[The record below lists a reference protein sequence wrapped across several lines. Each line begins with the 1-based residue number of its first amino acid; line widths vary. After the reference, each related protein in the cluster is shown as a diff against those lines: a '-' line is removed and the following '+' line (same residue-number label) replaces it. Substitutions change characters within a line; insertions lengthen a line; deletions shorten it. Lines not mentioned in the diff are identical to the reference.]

1 MSRAAL
7 ATTRGAV
14 IVEYGAELEVRELPV
29 PEPQPGALVVEVAA
43 ATICGTDVHL
53 WEGGLD
59 ALGVHLPVVPGHEAV
74 GRIVARGARAER
86 DSLGQQLRGGDRVIW
101 THGSCGHCR
110 ECTVLGRPTLCPNR
124 KVGMYRD
131 CREFPYVA
139 GTFAE
144 HSYVW
149 PEAGRVRV
157 PEVVRDEW
165 AAAASCALRSAIGVV
180 ESAGSI
186 LASDTV
192 VIQGAG
198 PLGLFATALASLQS
212 PRRLIVIGG
221 PGERLELARAWGA
234 SDTIDIAEL
243 VTPAERLQ
251 RVSEINDGQL
261 ADVVLELAGVPA
273 AFAETI
279 ELTGAGGRI
288 VVAGIVDSRRP
299 EIPVN
304 LITVRGLSVRGSFGG
319 HTDSYW
325 KALEFM
331 RLHHERFDFD
341 RLISRTFD
349 LTEATTALRRMQ
361 AQEEIKPVLM
371 PRGQAS

>member
-1 MSRAAL
+1 MAGASTQ
-7 ATTRGAV
+7 TTRAAV
-14 IVEYGAELEVRELPV
+14 IVEYGADLELRELAV
-29 PEPQPGALVVEVAA
+29 PEPEAGALVVEVAA

-74 GRIVARGARAER
+74 GRITTLGAGADR
-86 DSLGQQLRGGDRVIW
+86 DSLGQPLRVGDRVIW

-110 ECTVLGRPTLCPNR
+110 ECTVLSRPTLCPNR

-131 CREFPYVA
+131 CREFPFVA

-144 HSYVW
+144 HSYIW
-149 PEAGRVRV
+149 PESGRVLV

-165 AAAASCALRSAIGVV
+165 AAAASCALRSAIGVI

-186 LASDTV
+186 SPTDTV

-198 PLGLFATALASLQS
+198 PLGLFAAALASLQS

-221 PGERLELARAWGA
+221 PSERLRLATAWGA
-234 SDTIDIAEL
+234 SDTIDIAEFT
-243 VTPAERLQ
+243 TPQARLERL
-251 RVSEINDGQL
+251 REINDGML
-261 ADVVLELAGVPA
+261 ADVVMELAGVPA

-279 ELTGAGGRI
+279 ELTAAGGRI
-288 VVAGIVDSRRP
+288 VVAGIVDPRRP

-341 RLISRTFD
+341 SLISGSFELSDTS
-349 LTEATTALRRMQ
+349 TALRRMQ
-361 AQEEIKPVLM
+361 RQEEIKPVLR
-371 PRGQAS
+371 PK